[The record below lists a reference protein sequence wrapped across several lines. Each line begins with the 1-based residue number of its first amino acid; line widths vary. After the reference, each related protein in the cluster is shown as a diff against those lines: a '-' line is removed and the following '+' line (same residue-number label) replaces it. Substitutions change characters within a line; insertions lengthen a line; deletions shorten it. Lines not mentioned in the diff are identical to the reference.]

1 MKLLNLICFSLL
13 LSGCSGLGGQ
23 FKMGNISPSEALNI
37 GSDVYEAATLSD
49 QDVAVMAS
57 QVAAHEDRAN
67 KIASA
72 ENPYSKRLAKIVN
85 GHKSEDG
92 LRLNYKVYLS
102 PEVNAFSLADGTVR
116 VYTGLLDKMTD
127 DEVLFVIGHEI
138 GHVKNGHSKS
148 RMQRAYAASAAT
160 KAVNA
165 SVSSRAGAIGAA
177 LGADVLSSLASEVIT
192 SKFSRGDE
200 TESDEYGLQFVHK
213 SGRNPDA
220 AASAL
225 MKLGDGEGE
234 SKGLSIAQFTSS
246 HPDPIARAEH
256 LRKLRAELAPFTGV
270 ADVVVA
276 QDSISTTAEVSG
288 EVEVAV
294 EVAQDSAEISSDSIV
309 TASISTEPSV
319 EADID
324 LQNASSAVNTA
335 ASYHP
340 NSAAIGAKKGW
351 FIQVGAFAEQER
363 ALQVNA
369 ILVQHAKP
377 ARINT
382 RSLRNAPLHR
392 VIVGP
397 FASRAA
403 AQEQLVEVL
412 AIESI
417 SQGAYVR
424 QLSN

>member
-256 LRKLRAELAPFTGV
+256 LRELRAELAPFTGV

-288 EVEVAV
+288 EVAL

-412 AIESI
+412 AIDTI

>member
-1 MKLLNLICFSLL
+1 M
-13 LSGCSGLGGQ
+13 
-23 FKMGNISPSEALNI
+23 
-37 GSDVYEAATLSD
+37 
-49 QDVAVMAS
+49 
-57 QVAAHEDRAN
+57 
-67 KIASA
+67 
-72 ENPYSKRLAKIVN
+72 
-85 GHKSEDG
+85 
-92 LRLNYKVYLS
+92 
-102 PEVNAFSLADGTVR
+102 R

-234 SKGLSIAQFTSS
+234 SKGISIAQFTSS

-288 EVEVAV
+288 EVAL

>member
-1 MKLLNLICFSLL
+1 
-13 LSGCSGLGGQ
+13 
-23 FKMGNISPSEALNI
+23 MGNISPSEALNI

-256 LRKLRAELAPFTGV
+256 LRELRAELAPFTGV

-288 EVEVAV
+288 EVAL

-382 RSLRNAPLHR
+382 RSIRNAPLHR

>member
-72 ENPYSKRLAKIVN
+72 ENPYAKRLAKIVN

-102 PEVNAFSLADGTVR
+102 PEVNAFSLAGGTVR

-234 SKGLSIAQFTSS
+234 SKGISIAQFTSS

-288 EVEVAV
+288 EVAL

>member
-102 PEVNAFSLADGTVR
+102 PEVNAFSLAGGTVR

-256 LRKLRAELAPFTGV
+256 LRELRAELAPFTGV

-288 EVEVAV
+288 EVAL

>member
-23 FKMGNISPSEALNI
+23 FKMGNISPSEALKI
-37 GSDVYEAATLSD
+37 GSDVYKAATLSD

-72 ENPYSKRLAKIVN
+72 ENPYAKRLAKIVN

-138 GHVKNGHSKS
+138 GHVKSGHSKS

-165 SVSSRAGAIGAA
+165 SVGSSAGAIGVAA
-177 LGADVLSSLASEVIT
+177 LGANVLSSLASEVIT

-256 LRKLRAELAPFTGV
+256 LRELRAELAPFTGV

-276 QDSISTTAEVSG
+276 KDSISTTVEVSG
-288 EVEVAV
+288 EV

-324 LQNASSAVNTA
+324 LQNASSAVHTA

-340 NSAAIGAKKGW
+340 NSATNGAKKGW

-382 RSLRNAPLHR
+382 RSIRNAPLHR